1 MTNRLA
7 ARAFPCNYMHLN
19 FPSKPTTV
27 KLKIVLLFYYRG
39 PSPAASRPAK
49 GNYRPY
55 CDSKKELN
63 LRKSAF

>member
-1 MTNRLA
+1 MTNRFA

-49 GNYRPY
+49 GNQLPNVGGVVYY
-55 CDSKKELN
+55 LN
-63 LRKSAF
+63 NMFK